1 MLIFIIS
8 LNQVTEIQL
17 LKKNLLKMYN
27 YFLEHDNVN
36 KNIFTKV
43 YTFILELMIILKN
56 LKKIKNFGLI

>member
-1 MLIFIIS
+1 
-8 LNQVTEIQL
+8 
-17 LKKNLLKMYN
+17 MYN